1 MPSAQP
7 NASLA
12 ISADR
17 RIDVTTSRVIPT
29 DHGECRGDKVV
40 RPDTLTLDGRSASV
54 IAAGVVLDKF
64 QPGPL

>member
-1 MPSAQP
+1 MVKA
-7 NASLA
+7 AE
-12 ISADR
+12 
-17 RIDVTTSRVIPT
+17 T
-29 DHGECRGDKVV
+29 KVV